1 MTIDEYNQTREGEI
15 LRAGYTTGT
24 SATAAAVAA
33 LTLWFYKK
41 EINEV
46 SVELPIGITLDIPI
60 EENQMDESSAC
71 CGVRKNGGD
80 DPDATDG
87 MMIYAK
93 VSFELGEESEVKIF
107 GGEGIGRVSCPGL
120 DQPIGEAAINS
131 IPRKMIRENLLKRT
145 KEWGLKGKIS
155 VTIFAPEGEEVAK
168 RTFNPKLGIVG
179 GISILGT
186 TGIVAPMS
194 VKALVDTIKV
204 DMHYHMQKDYPII
217 AVPGNYGIRFLS
229 EKYGIESD
237 MTVEFSNYIGE
248 AIDMAV
254 HMGVEEMLICGHLGK
269 LIKVAGNIMNT
280 HSNDSDCRMELM
292 AAHLLKVEETL
303 LSPEQTLSLARK
315 ILNANTT
322 EEGTRLLKDQGILK
336 EVMNS
341 LGEAMYMAVM
351 QRAKRAQN
359 LRDKHNKE
367 SGPLIKIG
375 IISFT
380 VDEGELICAGEA
392 KRLQKKI
399 RKVRE

>member
-93 VSFELGEESEVKIF
+93 VSCELGEESEVKIF

-168 RTFNPKLGIVG
+168 RRRSDKE
-179 GISILGT
+179 
-186 TGIVAPMS
+186 
-194 VKALVDTIKV
+194 
-204 DMHYHMQKDYPII
+204 QKYQ
-217 AVPGNYGIRFLS
+217 R
-229 EKYGIESD
+229 IE
-237 MTVEFSNYIGE
+237 
-248 AIDMAV
+248 
-254 HMGVEEMLICGHLGK
+254 
-269 LIKVAGNIMNT
+269 
-280 HSNDSDCRMELM
+280 
-292 AAHLLKVEETL
+292 
-303 LSPEQTLSLARK
+303 
-315 ILNANTT
+315 
-322 EEGTRLLKDQGILK
+322 
-336 EVMNS
+336 
-341 LGEAMYMAVM
+341 
-351 QRAKRAQN
+351 
-359 LRDKHNKE
+359 
-367 SGPLIKIG
+367 
-375 IISFT
+375 
-380 VDEGELICAGEA
+380 
-392 KRLQKKI
+392 
-399 RKVRE
+399 

>member
-93 VSFELGEESEVKIF
+93 VSCELGEESEVKIF

-155 VTIFAPEGEEVAK
+155 VTIFAPEG
-168 RTFNPKLGIVG
+168 

-229 EKYGIESD
+229 EQYGIESD

-351 QRAKRAQN
+351 QRVKRAQN